1 MLAGIGPAA
10 RTLSSSG
17 VVPERFD
24 NGAQPMSS
32 VADKTTFGV
41 FEPECFSWNSNLKG
55 FRKIERL
62 ITGAEICSDMLT
74 SAFGLFLA
82 YRLYLFFDLGKHVY
96 YRPDIILVGAGSF
109 GALFVLML
117 HIQGGYTNASGLLR
131 VRETERVLRSSF
143 YDFGL
148 LFAVM
153 FFSGELISRWLIM
166 IAFVFVPLLVIVEK
180 QIYFLIIHALHS
192 HGLGVQ
198 KVLIYG
204 AGSIG
209 RRVFSSLANSPKLGF
224 VPVALVDDRSTM
236 IGSEVYASGYRHTP
250 SIPIV
255 QGPVTCELIEKL
267 NADIVVIAISALD
280 AESFEAVA
288 AATAKSGIRLSYIR
302 GALFSASP
310 WVDYVDVDGLMLA
323 SVGTPPSSLLY
334 TLGKRIFDLTVACLL
349 TLFCLPVMVGIG
361 LAIRLDSRGPVLFKQ
376 MRIGR
381 HGKSFNMFKFR
392 TMQVDAPAYDYSP
405 KELSD
410 SRITRVGRY
419 LRKTSLDELAQL
431 FNVINGDMSLVG
443 PRPEMPFIVQQYGP
457 RERQRLAVIPG
468 ITGLWQLS
476 AGRAFLIHENL
487 QYDFYYIRN
496 RNFFMDMAILL
507 HTAVFAMRGV

>member
-1 MLAGIGPAA
+1 
-10 RTLSSSG
+10 
-17 VVPERFD
+17 
-24 NGAQPMSS
+24 
-32 VADKTTFGV
+32 
-41 FEPECFSWNSNLKG
+41 
-55 FRKIERL
+55 
-62 ITGAEICSDMLT
+62 
-74 SAFGLFLA
+74 
-82 YRLYLFFDLGKHVY
+82 
-96 YRPDIILVGAGSF
+96 
-109 GALFVLML
+109 
-117 HIQGGYTNASGLLR
+117 
-131 VRETERVLRSSF
+131 
-143 YDFGL
+143 
-148 LFAVM
+148 M
-153 FFSGELISRWLIM
+153 FFSGELISRWLIL
-166 IAFVFVPLLVIVEK
+166 IVFVFVPLLVIVEK
-180 QIYFLIIHALHS
+180 QIYFLIIRVLHS

-209 RRVFSSLANSPKLGF
+209 RRVFSTLADSPKLGF
-224 VPVALVDDRSTM
+224 VPVALVDDRSAM
-236 IGSEVYASGYRHTP
+236 IGREVYASGYRHTA

-267 NADIVVIAISALD
+267 NADIVVIAISTLD

-288 AATAKSGIRLSYIR
+288 AAAAKSGVRLSYVR

-310 WVDYVDVDGLMLA
+310 WVDYVDIDGLMLA
-323 SVGTPPSSLLY
+323 SVGTPPSSLFY
-334 TLGKRIFDLTVACLL
+334 TLGKRIFDLTVACFL
-349 TLFCLPVMVGIG
+349 TLFCLPVMVAIG
-361 LAIRLDSRGPVLFKQ
+361 LAIRLDSKGPVLFRQ

-381 HGKSFNMFKFR
+381 QGKSFNMFKFR
-392 TMQVDAPAYDYSP
+392 TMQVTAPAYDYSP

-431 FNVINGDMSLVG
+431 FNVIKGDMSLVG

-457 RERQRLAVIPG
+457 RERQRLAVVPG

-476 AGRAFLIHENL
+476 ADRAFLIHENL

-496 RNFFMDMAILL
+496 RGFFMDLAILL